1 MKINIKQEGGFIGMA
16 SKAKLDFDK
25 LTDDE
30 QKMLNEIVDK
40 AAEEAKKIADD
51 ALKAAEKVA
60 DDTLKAAE
68 KVADDMLKTAEKV
81 ADDTLKT
88 AEKVERDLPPS
99 VSAKSGPAAY
109 GMTAARDTFSYSLSM
124 KRDGK
129 KIDVVFDDTN
139 APSGLVELFQKHIE
153 P

>member
-25 LTDDE
+25 LTDEE
-30 QKMLNEIVDK
+30 QKMLNEIADK
-40 AAEEAKKIADD
+40 AAAEAKKVADD
-51 ALKAAEKVA
+51 ALKAAEKV
-60 DDTLKAAE
+60 
-68 KVADDMLKTAEKV
+68 
-81 ADDTLKT
+81 
-88 AEKVERDLPPS
+88 ERDLPPPASVKS
-99 VSAKSGPAAY
+99 VSPAY
-109 GMTAARDTFSYSLSM
+109 GMSAARDTFSYSLSM

-153 P
+153 S

>member
-16 SKAKLDFDK
+16 SKAKLDFAK
-25 LTDDE
+25 LTDEE
-30 QKMLNEIVDK
+30 QKMLNDIADK
-40 AAEEAKKIADD
+40 AAEDAK
-51 ALKAAEKVA
+51 
-60 DDTLKAAE
+60 
-68 KVADDMLKTAEKV
+68 
-81 ADDTLKT
+81 KT
-88 AEKVERDLPPS
+88 AEKVERDLSPS
-99 VSAKSGPAAY
+99 ASAKSGPATY

-124 KRDGK
+124 KKDGK

>member
-16 SKAKLDFDK
+16 SKAKLDFAK

-30 QKMLNEIVDK
+30 QKMLNEIADN
-40 AAEEAKKIADD
+40 AAAEAKKAADE
-51 ALKAAEKVA
+51 AAKAVEKA
-60 DDTLKAAE
+60 
-68 KVADDMLKTAEKV
+68 
-81 ADDTLKT
+81 
-88 AEKVERDLPPS
+88 ERDLSSPA
-99 VSAKSGPAAY
+99 SAKSGPAAY
-109 GMTAARDTFSYSLSM
+109 GMSAARDTFSYSLSM

-153 P
+153 S

>member
-25 LTDDE
+25 LTDEE
-30 QKMLNEIVDK
+30 QKMLNEIADK
-40 AAEEAKKIADD
+40 AATDAKKAADD
-51 ALKAAEKVA
+51 ATKA
-60 DDTLKAAE
+60 T
-68 KVADDMLKTAEKV
+68 
-81 ADDTLKT
+81 
-88 AEKVERDLPPS
+88 EKVERGLESPA
-99 VSAKSGPAAY
+99 SAKSGPAAY

>member
-1 MKINIKQEGGFIGMA
+1 MGFDLEGKPELATRPDIGCLVA
-16 SKAKLDFDK
+16 GWFWQTRK
-25 LTDDE
+25 
-30 QKMLNEIVDK
+30 LNEIADK

-51 ALKAAEKVA
+51 ALK
-60 DDTLKAAE
+60 
-68 KVADDMLKTAEKV
+68 
-81 ADDTLKT
+81 T

-99 VSAKSGPAAY
+99 ACAKSGPAAY

>member
-25 LTDDE
+25 LTDEE
-30 QKMLNEIVDK
+30 QKMLNEIADK
-40 AAEEAKKIADD
+40 ADD
-51 ALKAAEKVA
+51 ALKAVEKAERGLESPA
-60 DDTLKAAE
+60 
-68 KVADDMLKTAEKV
+68 
-81 ADDTLKT
+81 
-88 AEKVERDLPPS
+88 
-99 VSAKSGPAAY
+99 SAKNGPAAY

-153 P
+153 S

>member
-51 ALKAAEKVA
+51 ALKA
-60 DDTLKAAE
+60 
-68 KVADDMLKTAEKV
+68 AEKV

>member
-16 SKAKLDFDK
+16 SKAKLDFAK

-40 AAEEAKKIADD
+40 AAENAKKIADD
-51 ALKAAEKVA
+51 TLKVA
-60 DDTLKAAE
+60 
-68 KVADDMLKTAEKV
+68 
-81 ADDTLKT
+81 
-88 AEKVERDLPPS
+88 ERGLESPS
-99 VSAKSGPAAY
+99 LAKSVPPAY